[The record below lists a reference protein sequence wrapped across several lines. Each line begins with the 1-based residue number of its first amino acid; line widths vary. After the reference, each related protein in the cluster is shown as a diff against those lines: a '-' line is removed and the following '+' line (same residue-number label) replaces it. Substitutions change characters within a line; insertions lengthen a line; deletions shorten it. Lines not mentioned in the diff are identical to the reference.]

1 MTLKRVQC
9 PIVSQVQNF
18 GFNNSLKS
26 LLYQLPPLSWLVL
39 PIGSSFSSLIF
50 SAWKSCVRVSSLLLK
65 LSVPFSNN
73 WIVIFAIIQR
83 HLIRSFKYFCLD
95 IDECAVQNGGC
106 SHDCENTPG
115 SYECEC
121 PDAELSLAED
131 NHTCEGKHRTY
142 LSLIYS
148 TSNPISTACSSL
160 NGCYFS

>member
-1 MTLKRVQC
+1 MPVYWGTRFPTQSSCPLTLK
-9 PIVSQVQNF
+9 
-18 GFNNSLKS
+18 K
-26 LLYQLPPLSWLVL
+26 
-39 PIGSSFSSLIF
+39 
-50 SAWKSCVRVSSLLLK
+50 K
-65 LSVPFSNN
+65 
-73 WIVIFAIIQR
+73 
-83 HLIRSFKYFCLD
+83 HLNKFINFKYFCLD

>member
-1 MTLKRVQC
+1 MPSAKILLDLTLVSAKRVFQEMDINAKVRFIYLLLTSSPERKASSSYSDLCPLFVSNNMTLKRVQC

-73 WIVIFAIIQR
+73 WIVIFVIIQR
-83 HLIRSFKYFCLD
+83 HLIRSF
-95 IDECAVQNGGC
+95 
-106 SHDCENTPG
+106 G
-115 SYECEC
+115 S
-121 PDAELSLAED
+121 SQ
-131 NHTCEGKHRTY
+131 KK
-142 LSLIYS
+142 
-148 TSNPISTACSSL
+148 
-160 NGCYFS
+160 